1 MGNTRKKLLGG
12 FMKKYFTITVFS
24 VLYSC
29 GIVFFLEP
37 NGLAGGGVTGISILL
52 NAVTGIETGT
62 WVFLLNVPILIIGWW
77 KFGGKFMIS
86 TVYSIGVISVTTN
99 LLSGMQALT
108 TDLLAAS
115 LAGAFLTAISIG
127 SIMKMQATTGG
138 MDVIVKLCRRRYPH
152 LKTGRLYL
160 ILDSVVVLLAM
171 LVYGKIESGIYAA
184 ITVFITSYLLDV
196 VLYGKDEAS
205 LFFIITD
212 AAEKVAER
220 LMGELEVGAT
230 YLYGRGA
237 FQNRKKEIVL
247 CVTRKSQ
254 APKLEMIVKETD
266 DNAFLI
272 ITSANEI
279 YGEGYKSYDGT
290 AY

>member
-1 MGNTRKKLLGG
+1 
-12 FMKKYFTITVFS
+12 MKKYFTITVFS

>member
-1 MGNTRKKLLGG
+1 
-12 FMKKYFTITVFS
+12 MKKYFTITVFS

-160 ILDSVVVLLAM
+160 IMDSVVVLLAM